1 MGQAAYADTAHGQ
14 GDMTGGTSLWGT
26 TYFLALFAA
35 ILALPTSWFL
45 FRRYRQSILR
55 LMNERS
61 SGDQMTEDV
70 GPILD
75 HHGPTASPHT
85 DVIEAGMR
93 RNVIVVVVVAL
104 VSAFAFAALFLVW
117 NEVDLSVWR
126 LSTFG
131 ILYSWPAVIGVWIV
145 TGGRRRWVLTSL
157 AVYFVSL
164 GIAVTV
170 AGGSWDVPAQLFL
183 FSLVPTAAIIG
194 FLSRRF
200 RGVGALVLGTMMLA
214 LAGSQAFAF
223 TILDNEVLITAW
235 AEMLAA
241 LGVTSGM
248 VAWLALIG
256 VGFVLSLLLGV
267 VATRLLAGWYVRF
280 GFSDQMLLL
289 GSTFLVFAVDQSG
302 SASTTEGGPFGIGL
316 LIYLAAAVAAFVLY
330 RLIHRRPGDPSPLLM
345 LRVFSFDRSR
355 QRLLDQ
361 IASKWRYLGPVMM
374 IGGPDLAVNNVE
386 PDEFLSFVSGRTRR
400 LFVSGPEDLAE
411 RMRSLEIRT
420 DRDARYRID
429 EFFCFDDTWRPTVSQ
444 LVAQSDAV
452 VMDLRSF
459 GPENRGSSHE
469 LELLASRG
477 ALGQTVLLV
486 DQSTDRALLDTIL
499 GPHDH
504 EGPTLLEAR
513 DDDPEEALL
522 ALAAVSAA
530 ARPATSHR

>member
-1 MGQAAYADTAHGQ
+1 
-14 GDMTGGTSLWGT
+14 MTGSTSLWGA

-35 ILALPTSWFL
+35 VLAFPTSWFL
-45 FRRYRQSILR
+45 LRRYRRSILR
-55 LMNERS
+55 LMNQRS
-61 SGDQMTEDV
+61 SGDRAQEHL
-70 GPILD
+70 GPVPD
-75 HHGPTASPHT
+75 HPRPTASPHPE
-85 DVIEAGMR
+85 VMEAGMR
-93 RNVIVVVVVAL
+93 RNVVVVVVVAI
-104 VSAFAFAALFLVW
+104 VAAFAFAALFLVW
-117 NEVDLSVWR
+117 RDIDLSIWR

-145 TGGRRRWVLTSL
+145 TAGRRRWVLSSV

-164 GIAVTV
+164 ALAVIIAE
-170 AGGSWDVPAQLFL
+170 GSWEVPAQLFL

-200 RGVGALVLGTMMLA
+200 RGVGALVLGTMMVA

-223 TILDNEVLITAW
+223 GVFGNDVLITAW
-235 AEMLAA
+235 AEMLEA
-241 LGVTSGM
+241 LGVTNGM

-256 VGFVLSLLLGV
+256 VGFVLSLFLGV
-267 VATRLLAGWYVRF
+267 VATRLLAEWYVRF

-316 LIYLAAAVAAFVLY
+316 VIYVAAGVVAFVLY
-330 RLIHRRPGDPSPLLM
+330 RLIHRRPVAPTSLLV
-345 LRVFSFDRSR
+345 LRVFSSDPTR

-361 IASKWRYLGPVMM
+361 IASRWRYLGPVLM

-411 RMRSLEIRT
+411 RVRSLEIRT

-444 LVAQSDAV
+444 LLAQSDAV

-459 GPENRGSSHE
+459 GTENQGSTHE

-477 ALGQTVLLV
+477 ALGRTVLLV
-486 DQSTDRALLDTIL
+486 DQSTDRSLLDSIL
-499 GPHDH
+499 GSGDR
-504 EGPTLLEAR
+504 GGATLLEAR
-513 DDDPEEALL
+513 EDTDE
-522 ALAAVSAA
+522 ALAALAEAAAA
-530 ARPATSHR
+530 ARPATESRLDRSD